1 MSPDTLVGTVLET
14 IIGVAII
21 LVIARFIVD
30 WIQLL
35 ARQWQPRGLIAVLC
49 EFIFSVTDPPLRAL
63 RKVIPPIR
71 LGGVMLD
78 LSAMVLLLMLFIA
91 QSLVRALL

>member
-1 MSPDTLVGTVLET
+1 VSPIGTVLSTLIE
-14 IIGVAII
+14 IAII
-21 LVIARFIVD
+21 LVIARFVVD
-30 WIQLL
+30 WVQLL
-35 ARQWQPRGLIAVLC
+35 ARQWQPRGFIAVLC
-49 EFIFSVTDPPLRAL
+49 EVIFSLTDPPLRAL

>member
-1 MSPDTLVGTVLET
+1 MSTIGTILSTLIE
-14 IIGVAII
+14 IAII
-21 LVIARFIVD
+21 LVIARFVVD
-30 WIQLL
+30 WVQLL
-35 ARQWQPRGLIAVLC
+35 ARQWQPRGAIAVLC
-49 EFIFSVTDPPLRAL
+49 EVIFSVTDPPLRAL